1 MLFHLL
7 LEITNIYFFQAVPV
21 AISIPTSCVRPV
33 IDTGRI
39 TRHVLTQKSPG
50 RREVFL
56 MVGYLDY
63 FDKSVG
69 GGGEL
74 EN

>member
-1 MLFHLL
+1 M
-7 LEITNIYFFQAVPV
+7 